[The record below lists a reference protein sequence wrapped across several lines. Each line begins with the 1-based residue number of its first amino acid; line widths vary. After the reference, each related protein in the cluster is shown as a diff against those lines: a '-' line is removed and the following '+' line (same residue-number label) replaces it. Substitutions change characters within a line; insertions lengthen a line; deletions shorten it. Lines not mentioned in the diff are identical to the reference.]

1 MRPSPPANL
10 TDHLGFWLR
19 FVSNHVSQA
28 FAQKLERMDGTVAE
42 WVVLRELYDLEGM
55 APSQLADKLGM
66 TRGGVTKL
74 ADRLIERSLIKRK
87 SCAEDGRAQ
96 TLELTPLGRRLV
108 PKLAALADQNE
119 AEFFG
124 HMTSEE
130 QATLQRLLKDIVR
143 QTGLKTVPV
152 R

>member
-1 MRPSPPANL
+1 MSASPANL

-28 FAQKLERMDGTVAE
+28 FAQKLERMDVTVAE
-42 WVVLRELYDLEGM
+42 WVVLRELYDAGVM
-55 APSQLADKLGM
+55 PPSRLADKLGM

-74 ADRLIERSLIKRK
+74 ADRLIGRSLIVRNN
-87 SCAEDGRAQ
+87 SPDDGRAQ
-96 TLELTPLGRRLV
+96 TLQLTPAGRRIV

-124 HMTSEE
+124 HMARDER
-130 QATLQRLLKDIVR
+130 ATLERFLRDIAR
-143 QTGLKTVPV
+143 QGGFKTMPV
-152 R
+152 G